1 MDNQPFLQ
9 GNNSES
15 TIENLQN
22 ELEQTKASIKEIT
35 TTVEQSQSELN
46 RLTQKKANV
55 TAQLQQIQTDNE
67 NVSKK
72 SIREIF
78 TNAMDAQQRLLVMR
92 AQLDRL
98 NEQYNGLVKYQKLLE
113 TVIPLLTNES
123 FLEGGKSSSTK
134 NNLSTLEM
142 VVNTQEAERQRLSR
156 QMHDGPAQALSN
168 FIVQT
173 EIARR
178 MFEIDQSKAKDEL
191 ERLKNLSMNTF
202 QKVRSY
208 IDELRPMMLDDLGL
222 SVTLKRYLMNIKE
235 QTGIEISNTMTGT
248 DQKLG
253 SFIENFIFRTIQDL
267 IGNAVKHNIENAS
280 KVKIDVNLSIEPTIV
295 KIAIKDNG
303 KGFNTN
309 TLEES
314 GGLGLKL
321 LQERIDMLGGIIEI
335 RSSPDKGTEVT
346 LQIPVADIPVNK

>member
-15 TIENLQN
+15 IIENLQN
-22 ELEQTKASIKEIT
+22 ELEQTKASIKEIN

-113 TVIPLLTNES
+113 TMIPLLSNGNL
-123 FLEGGKSSSTK
+123 LEKGKSPSTK
-134 NNLSTLEM
+134 NLSTLEM

-173 EIARR
+173 EIASR
-178 MFEIDQSKAKDEL
+178 MFEIDQGKAKEEL
-191 ERLKNLSMNTF
+191 ERLKNSAMNTF

-222 SVTLKRYLMNIKE
+222 SVTLKRYLTNIKE
-235 QTGIEISNTMTGT
+235 QTGIEISSTMTGT

-280 KVKIDVNLSIEPTIV
+280 KVKIDVNLAIEPTIV
-295 KIAIKDNG
+295 KITIKDNG

-335 RSSPDKGTEVT
+335 RSFPDKGTEVN

>member
-15 TIENLQN
+15 IIENLQN
-22 ELEQTKASIKEIT
+22 ELEQTKTSIKEIT

-55 TAQLQQIQTDNE
+55 TAQLQQIQADNE

-113 TVIPLLTNES
+113 TMIPLLSSGNL
-123 FLEGGKSSSTK
+123 LENGKSPSTK
-134 NNLSTLEM
+134 NLSTLEM

-173 EIARR
+173 EIASR
-178 MFEIDQSKAKDEL
+178 MFEIDQSKAKEEL
-191 ERLKNLSMNTF
+191 ERLKNSSMNTF
-202 QKVRSY
+202 QKIRSY

-222 SVTLKRYLMNIKE
+222 SVTLKRYLTNIKE
-235 QTGIEISNTMTGT
+235 QTGIEISSTMTGT

-280 KVKIDVNLSIEPTIV
+280 KVKIDVNLAIEPTIV
-295 KIAIKDNG
+295 KIVIKDNG